1 MIDALQNY
9 LAALLIVIGSLFALT
24 ACIGLLR
31 LPDLY
36 TRMHAASKAGTLGSC
51 LMLLALAVHSNDTAI
66 ALRALAG
73 VLFFLLT
80 VPISSHLLAKAAHAA
95 GHRLWEHSVRDD
107 LHGAVTKVAASLT
120 QLSRPANKID
130 GGDAA

>member
-9 LAALLIVIGSLFALT
+9 LAAALILVGSTFSLT
-24 ACIGLLR
+24 ASVGLLR

-51 LMLLALAVHSNDTAI
+51 SVLLALAVHADDPAI
-66 ALRALAG
+66 SLRALAG

-80 VPISSHLLAKAAHAA
+80 VPISSHLLAKAAHSA
-95 GHRLWEHSVRDD
+95 GYRLWDGSERDD
-107 LHGAVTKVAASLT
+107 LKTVLEQGADSTPSGTNLPKSRLT
-120 QLSRPANKID
+120 
-130 GGDAA
+130 

>member
-1 MIDALQNY
+1 MIDAFQNY
-9 LAALLIVIGSLFALT
+9 LAALLIVIGSLFVLT
-24 ACIGLLR
+24 ASVGLLR

-73 VLFFLLT
+73 IMFFVLT
-80 VPISSHLLAKAAHAA
+80 VPISSHLLAKAAHGA
-95 GHRLWEHSVRDD
+95 GYRLWDRSKRDD
-107 LHGAVTKVAASLT
+107 LHGVLNGNGDI
-120 QLSRPANKID
+120 SRSIPAHEQKT
-130 GGDAA
+130 